1 MWQLDSIWLLR
12 FTSKAW
18 HEPRKERSIEK
29 VAVVYL
35 RTMTSRLASLLTDGQ
50 GTVVVHH
57 TKAQQ
62 QLSRHR
68 NATQGPPTCRFWSEQ
83 RCPQPNRDRS
93 TKASAKLYMQHMH
106 IRFDWTGHARTT
118 DVRDVLRECVF
129 TSMIHI
135 YILIGLIQWEMQV
148 KTIPVHSCARWK

>member
-1 MWQLDSIWLLR
+1 
-12 FTSKAW
+12 
-18 HEPRKERSIEK
+18 
-29 VAVVYL
+29 
-35 RTMTSRLASLLTDGQ
+35 MTSRLASLLTDGQ

-135 YILIGLIQWEMQV
+135 YIYINRPYPMGNASENDPCAFLCTV
-148 KTIPVHSCARWK
+148 KIDPKNSSLSVKSTTCWP